1 MTAHR
6 LLLPERTAPRVSFFQ
21 RCSPSL
27 DKNRRNR
34 ETLHSPAAVKA
45 RTAFPSRCKARHQQS
60 TLEPTPCPLLLLLL
74 LLLTQTTS
82 FAATLEEEK
91 EFSAAEAAA
100 TLLSQE
106 RWTSSEN
113 LRTDAAVDCLVR
125 VQCGSSDSA
134 LLFSLFPPHILSSL
148 RLSSRLSPLDAWGMK
163 GQATR
168 QPASSATAAAPVAQ
182 QLHSSPD
189 THTQAVVHR
198 RRHSMTRRGARGR
211 EERERECV
219 TLS

>member
-60 TLEPTPCPLLLLLL
+60 TLEPTPCPLLLLL

-189 THTQAVVHR
+189 THTHR
-198 RRHSMTRRGARGR
+198 QSCTGAGTR
-211 EERERECV
+211 
-219 TLS
+219 